1 MRLFILVFCMMFAGS
16 LSFASTAQDET
27 VTSKK
32 AQAQSS
38 ENKSSGENSKT
49 RQNTDGEKS
58 ETQQAET
65 ETESFDLDSFFKQG
79 EENAKNGPSCSKPPE
94 PIV

>member
-1 MRLFILVFCMMFAGS
+1 MRLFILVCCLTFAAS
-16 LSFASTAQDET
+16 LSFVSTAQDET

-49 RQNTDGEKS
+49 YNKTKGEKT

-65 ETESFDLDSFFKQG
+65 EDESFDLDSFFKQG
-79 EENAKNGPSCSKPPE
+79 EENAKNGPSCTKPPD

>member
-1 MRLFILVFCMMFAGS
+1 MRLFILVCCLMFAAS
-16 LSFASTAQDET
+16 LSFVSTAQDET
-27 VTSKK
+27 VASKK

-38 ENKSSGENSKT
+38 ENKPSGENSKT

-65 ETESFDLDSFFKQG
+65 EGESFDLDSFFKQG
-79 EENAKNGPSCSKPPE
+79 EENAKNGSSCTKPPD